1 MMEYESSR
9 MGRIE
14 SDLGI
19 GIPFSKGQDKRIRN
33 CWHFSTDGNAVDI
46 LFRNDLDFRDAM
58 NRIFVV
64 SLGYDVVILAFCLM
78 NTHVHFVLYGE
89 FDECNRFAH
98 EYVRRLS
105 IDQAHKYGTSHKME
119 GVDINVQNVDTDYY
133 LKTVIC
139 YVIRNPYV
147 AGLDFN
153 PWDYPWSSG
162 SLYFRKETL
171 WTSPVYMSSAGA
183 VELRSMFLKDIQSIL
198 KTRDKEFPNAR
209 IVDGMVFP
217 GEYVA
222 SDLVMKIFKTVKS
235 FNYFLFKTKDIDV
248 ESRGGEI
255 SRLSLPLQD
264 LKQFRDEQ
272 CLKMYGSTNL
282 RGLDTGQRILL
293 ARKLRSMYNSSA
305 KQIVRLCGLV
315 YEEAKDL
322 I

>member
-1 MMEYESSR
+1 MMNYELSR
-9 MGRIE
+9 MERVE

-19 GIPFSKGQDKRIRN
+19 DSPFVKGQEKQINN

-46 LFRNDLDFRDAM
+46 LFCNDQDFRDAM

-64 SLGYDVVILAFCLM
+64 WLGYKVSILAFCLM
-78 NTHVHFVLYGE
+78 STHVHFVLYGE
-89 FDECNRFAH
+89 FDKCNRFVH

-105 IDQAHKYGTSHKME
+105 IDMAHKYRTSHKMD
-119 GVDINVQNVDTDYY
+119 GVEVSVQKIDTDTY

-139 YVIRNPYV
+139 YVIRNPYA

-162 SLYFRKETL
+162 SLYFRKDAM
-171 WTSPVYMSSAGA
+171 WTSPQYQSSAYSKG
-183 VELRSMFLKDIQSIL
+183 LGNMMLKDIQSLL
-198 KTRDKEFPNAR
+198 KTKDREFPNAR
-209 IVDGMVFP
+209 VIGGIVFP

-222 SDLVMKIFKTVKS
+222 SELVMKIFRTVRS

-255 SRLSLPLQD
+255 SSLSLPLQE
-264 LKQFRDEQ
+264 LKQHRDEQ
-272 CLKMYGSTNL
+272 SLQMFGSAGL
-282 RGLDTGQRILL
+282 RGLDTKQRILL
-293 ARKLRSMYNSSA
+293 ARRLKSMYNSSA

-315 YEEAKDL
+315 YEEVKNFV
-322 I
+322 